1 MNDTSAPHQALVD
14 KMKQMGFIRT
24 PSVEAAFR
32 AVPRHIFLPNVPV
45 KKAYQ
50 DDAIVTKRLD
60 NGQPIS
66 SSSQPTL
73 MAIMLEQLDLKV
85 GDRILEI
92 GAGTGYNA
100 ALMAH
105 IVGKTGEVIA
115 LDIDKDIVDNA
126 RENLE
131 LAGFEQV
138 KVICTDGGFGYPNA
152 APYDQI
158 ILTVGAW
165 DIIPAWQ
172 EQLKPNG
179 RLLLPLTIKED
190 VEVTVAFDLADGY
203 LVSTSINPCGFMK
216 LRGVFAKPQFH
227 KQVNKKKISR
237 LQRLLKTALF
247 FPTSILPFEGQT
259 QLYILRKFGRLS
271 LDNLKIRVYPQ
282 HCNYTPTANEY
293 VIVKYWNQFVLEW
306 T

>member
-1 MNDTSAPHQALVD
+1 MNDTSALHQALVD

-32 AVPRHIFLPNVPV
+32 AVPRHLFLPNVSA

-50 DDAIVTKRLD
+50 DDAIVTKWLD

-126 RENLE
+126 CENLE
-131 LAGFEQV
+131 LAGFQQV

-152 APYDQI
+152 APYDRI

-190 VEVTVAFDLADGY
+190 VEITVAFDLADGY

-216 LRGVFAKPQFH
+216 LRGAFAKSQVD
-227 KQVNKKKISR
+227 KEVNKKKISG
-237 LQRLLKTALF
+237 LKTALF
-247 FPTSILPFEGQT
+247 LPTSILPFETQI
-259 QLYILRKFGRLS
+259 QLYILQKFGRPS
-271 LDNLKIRVYPQ
+271 LNNLRIRAYPQ
-282 HCNYTPTANEY
+282 DSNYTPTPNES
-293 VIVKYWNQFVLEW
+293 VIVKHW
-306 T
+306 TQLILDWI

>member
-1 MNDTSAPHQALVD
+1 MNDTSALHQALVD

-24 PSVEAAFR
+24 PYVEAAFR
-32 AVPRHIFLPNVPV
+32 AVPRHLFLPNVPV

-50 DDAIVTKRLD
+50 DDAIVTKCLD

-115 LDIDKDIVDNA
+115 LDIDKDIVENA
-126 RENLE
+126 RENLD
-131 LAGFEQV
+131 LAGFQQV

-152 APYDQI
+152 APYDRI

-179 RLLLPLTIKED
+179 RLLLPLTLKQD

-203 LVSTSINPCGFMK
+203 LVSTSVNPCGFMK
-216 LRGVFAKPQFH
+216 LRGAFAKPQVD
-227 KQVNKKKISR
+227 KQANKKNIYR
-237 LQRLLKTALF
+237 LKKLLKTALF
-247 FPTSILPFEGQT
+247 LPTSILPVETQI
-259 QLYILRKFGRLS
+259 QLYTLQKFGRPS
-271 LDNLKIRVYPQ
+271 LNNLRIRAYPKDT
-282 HCNYTPTANEY
+282 NYTATANES
-293 VIVKYWNQFVLEW
+293 VIVKHW
-306 T
+306 TQLILDWI